1 MSWTAWSA
9 LSMVLIVGEMFSGTF
24 YLLGFGIAAAAGGLV
39 SWLEGAIVIQLLV
52 VAITTFLFWI
62 WIRKSRIT
70 SHKPNVELD
79 QMDKGK
85 MVQWIGIKENG
96 VWQVR
101 YRGTDWDVI
110 PVNAGVSY
118 SEPLQIVSQKG
129 SQFIVDNVQK
139 ELEEK

>member
-24 YLLGFGIAAAAGGLV
+24 YLLGFGIAAAVGGLV
-39 SWLEGAIVIQLLV
+39 SWFEGSISIQLLV
-52 VAITTFLFWI
+52 VAATTVMFWI
-62 WIRKSRIT
+62 WIRKSGIT
-70 SHKPNVELD
+70 SHRKNAELD
-79 QMDKGK
+79 QMDIGNL
-85 MVQWIGIKENG
+85 VQWIGIKDNG

-110 PVNAGVSY
+110 PANSEVSY
-118 SEPLQIVSQKG
+118 TKPLQIISQKG

-139 ELEEK
+139 ESEEK

>member
-1 MSWTAWSA
+1 M
-9 LSMVLIVGEMFSGTF
+9 
-24 YLLGFGIAAAAGGLV
+24 
-39 SWLEGAIVIQLLV
+39 IQLLV